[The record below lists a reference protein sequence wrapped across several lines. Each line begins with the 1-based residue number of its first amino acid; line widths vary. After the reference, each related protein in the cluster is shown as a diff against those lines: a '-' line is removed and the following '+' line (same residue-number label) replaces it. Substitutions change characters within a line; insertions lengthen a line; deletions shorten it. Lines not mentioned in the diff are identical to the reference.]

1 MRWKT
6 QKEVAREKERQFVH
20 FQYDMNKGLGGIQNN
35 IGTQTFNKQNEI
47 FGMF

>member
-20 FQYDMNKGLGGIQNN
+20 FCYGMNKGLGGNQNS
-35 IGTQTFNKQNEI
+35 IGTQTFNKRKEI

>member
-20 FQYDMNKGLGGIQNN
+20 FWYGMNKGLGGNQNS
-35 IGTQTFNKQNEI
+35 IGTQTFNKQKEI